1 MKSAIF
7 CSERWNIAASCTPV
21 LSNTSFSRPGV
32 FPFSLGV
39 VLVLIWLF
47 PDLLRWR
54 RSRRRCGWPS
64 CTRGEVGSGFFSL
77 VSFILSLKLLFGI
90 NEGDRDGQDC
100 HNYSQWKPGVLGLHP
115 CAEGDENDGKVGWN
129 SNKDDTNWFCF
140 DFEFHSLKVD
150 IRRWA

>member
-1 MKSAIF
+1 MEHRRVMHTGIIEYVVFEAR
-7 CSERWNIAASCTPV
+7 C
-21 LSNTSFSRPGV
+21 LSFFFGGSVGTDM
-32 FPFSLGV
+32 V
-39 VLVLIWLF
+39 VPRSVAMG
-47 PDLLRWR
+47 R
-54 RSRRRCGWPS
+54 RSHRRCGWPS

-77 VSFILSLKLLFGI
+77 VSFILSFKLFFGI

-100 HNYSQWKPGVLGLHP
+100 HNHGQWEPGVLGLHP
-115 CAEGDENDGKVGWN
+115 RAERDENNGKVGWN